1 MERRQS
7 ARVALDIPVSVIA
20 FGHRHDGRAVDL
32 SASGMVFHRPRGAA
46 LPAFKEPAPFDLHL
60 GGGRRVIAYGRTVWL
75 RNRHQGVR
83 FEAITDEGRAALADV
98 VGAATAKPLGAIDA
112 SEPTDQPAASLD
124 E

>member
-32 SASGMVFHRPRGAA
+32 SQSGMVFHRPRGAA
-46 LPAFKEPAPFDLHL
+46 LPAFKAPAPFDLHL
-60 GGGRRVIAYGRTVWL
+60 GGGRRVVAWGRTVWL

-83 FEAITDEGRAALADV
+83 FEAISDEGREVLAAL
-98 VGAATAKPLGAIDA
+98 VGAVTGKPTARP
-112 SEPTDQPAASLD
+112 DQPDDSLD